1 MARTDDPRSHV
12 TAHVLDAAKGVPAQG
27 VSIILADTHGTSV
40 ARAVTDQ
47 HGRVEALGPSELP
60 PGTYRLTFATGAY
73 FAAQHTECFHP
84 EVVVTFEIT
93 APDEHYHIPLLLSP
107 FAFTTYRGS

>member
-1 MARTDDPRSHV
+1 MPDPRSHV
-12 TAHVLDAAKGVPAQG
+12 TAHVLDAANGSPAQG
-27 VSIILADTHGTSV
+27 ISISLADATGTQT
-40 ARAVTDQ
+40 AHAVTDEQ
-47 HGRVEALGPSELP
+47 GRVSSLGPSELT

-93 APDEHYHIPLLLSP
+93 APDQHYHIPLLLSP

>member
-1 MARTDDPRSHV
+1 MTSHV
-12 TAHVLDAAKGVPAQG
+12 TAHVLDAARGIPAQG
-27 VSIILADTHGTSV
+27 LSIQLNDTDGNAIAQS
-40 ARAVTDQ
+40 VTDRQ
-47 HGRVEALGPSELP
+47 GRVSSLGPSELA

-93 APDEHYHIPLLLSP
+93 ARDQHYHIPLLLSP

>member
-1 MARTDDPRSHV
+1 MTSHV
-12 TAHVLDAAKGVPAQG
+12 TAHVLDAARGIPAQG
-27 VSIILADTHGTSV
+27 LSIELADADGSSV
-40 ARAVTDQ
+40 ARAVTDEQ
-47 HGRVEALGPSELP
+47 GRVSSLGPSELM

-73 FAAQHTECFHP
+73 FAAQNTECFHP

-93 APDEHYHIPLLLSP
+93 APDQHYHIPLLLSP

>member
-1 MARTDDPRSHV
+1 MPDHRSHV

-27 VSIILADTHGTSV
+27 VSITLTDTHGTSV
-40 ARAVTDQ
+40 ANAVTDEQ
-47 HGRVEALGPSELP
+47 GRVASLGPNELP

-73 FAAQHTECFHP
+73 FAAQDTECFHP

-93 APDEHYHIPLLLSP
+93 APDQHYHIPLLLSP

>member
-1 MARTDDPRSHV
+1 MSDPRSHV
-12 TAHVLDAAKGVPAQG
+12 TAHVLDAARGVPAQKL
-27 VSIILADTHGTSV
+27 SITLSDSDGNALAQS
-40 ARAVTDQ
+40 VTDDQ
-47 HGRVEALGPSELP
+47 GRVASLGPSELP

-84 EVVVTFEIT
+84 EVLVTFEIT
-93 APDEHYHIPLLLSP
+93 APDQHYHIPLLLSP

>member
-1 MARTDDPRSHV
+1 V
-12 TAHVLDAAKGVPAQG
+12 TAHVLDATNGVPAQG
-27 VSIILADTHGTSV
+27 ISISLADATGAQTAH
-40 ARAVTDQ
+40 AVTDEQ
-47 HGRVEALGPSELP
+47 GRVSSLGPSELP
-60 PGTYRLTFATGAY
+60 PGSYRLTFATGAY

-93 APDEHYHIPLLLSP
+93 SPGQHYHIPLLLSP

>member
-1 MARTDDPRSHV
+1 MPDPRSHV

-27 VSIILADTHGTSV
+27 ILIYLADATGAQTAH
-40 ARAVTDQ
+40 AVTDEQ
-47 HGRVEALGPSELP
+47 GRVSSLGPSELA

-93 APDEHYHIPLLLSP
+93 APDQHYHIPLLLSP

>member
-1 MARTDDPRSHV
+1 MSDPKSHV
-12 TAHVLDAAKGVPAQG
+12 TAHVLDAARGVPAQG
-27 VSIILADTHGTSV
+27 VSIVLADHHGIHV
-40 ARAVTDQ
+40 ADAVTDEQ
-47 HGRVEALGPSELP
+47 GRVGALGPTELT

-73 FAAQHTECFHP
+73 FAAQQTECFHP

-93 APDEHYHIPLLLSP
+93 APDQHYHIPLLLSP